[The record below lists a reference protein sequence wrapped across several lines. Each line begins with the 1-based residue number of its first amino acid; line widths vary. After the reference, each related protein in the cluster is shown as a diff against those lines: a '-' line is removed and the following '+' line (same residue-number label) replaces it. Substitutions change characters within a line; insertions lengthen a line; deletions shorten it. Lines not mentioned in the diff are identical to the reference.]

1 MVRILVADDHALVR
15 QGLRQVLATTPD
27 LSFVDEA
34 RNAWE
39 VIERVRHGGIDVLLL
54 DMSMPGPSGVELI
67 RRVRSEA
74 PGVQVLVL
82 SMHADVQI
90 ASRAIKAGASGY
102 LTKDSEPEQLL
113 LAIRKIQSGGNFI
126 DPSLATRLIFENGGA
141 ADETPHSALSNREYQ
156 IFLALVHGRGLVE
169 IAEELR
175 LSPKTVSTHKFR
187 LMQKIGVDSLSDLVR
202 YAMRQGLAE

>member
-15 QGLRQVLATTPD
+15 QGLRQVLATTSD
-27 LSFVDEA
+27 LSLVDEA
-34 RNAWE
+34 KNAWE
-39 VIERVRHGGIDVLLL
+39 VIERVRNGGIDVLLL

-74 PGVQVLVL
+74 PRVHVLVL

-113 LAIRKIQSGGNFI
+113 DAIRKVGSGGNFI
-126 DPSLATRLIFENGGA
+126 DPSLATRLIFESGNTSA
-141 ADETPHSALSNREYQ
+141 EAPHSNLSNREYQ
-156 IFLALVHGRGLVE
+156 VFLALVHGRGLVD

-187 LMQKIGVDSLSDLVR
+187 LMQKIGVESVSDLVR
-202 YAMRQGLAE
+202 YAIRQGLTE